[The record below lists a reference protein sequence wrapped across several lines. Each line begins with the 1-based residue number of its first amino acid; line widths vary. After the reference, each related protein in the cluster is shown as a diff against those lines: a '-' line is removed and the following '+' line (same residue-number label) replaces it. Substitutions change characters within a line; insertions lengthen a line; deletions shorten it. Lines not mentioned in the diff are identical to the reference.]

1 MRTRVEADLLINFIA
16 VRFLQAFSSSK
27 ISVFQE
33 KKGSFKEYYFSSI
46 HWEKE
51 RKISLSLEIH
61 SHT

>member
-33 KKGSFKEYYFSSI
+33 KKGVLTNITFPAST
-46 HWEKE
+46 E
-51 RKISLSLEIH
+51 RKKEKSPCL
-61 SHT
+61 